1 MSGFY
6 YIFLIFIFSAKM
18 AGLYDGQP
26 AFYTCV
32 LLGLVFYLIKW
43 LSTKHT
49 VFECLIML
57 FLFIVTG
64 ITYIYSG
71 EKGMLLY
78 IFMLTGMKNIR
89 SRDAFKTLLIDGVI
103 VSVIMIMTRLLGII
117 IDDYHIT
124 EKFGGIALIRQYF
137 GQPNAN
143 VTHTIY
149 FILVALALYFYK
161 ARNIQNTILF
171 SVFLMF
177 LNVYLFLYTLSLTG
191 VMSVAFLL
199 VLNFIFEFKKN
210 SFSKTEKIIIELIYG
225 FVVAGSIVI
234 SLIVKGRAFEILDK
248 IFNYRILYSYY
259 YLTTEKI
266 TLFGSRFAEAPNGN
280 YYLDN
285 SFLYLFLQLG
295 VITFIATIVLMF
307 MALVYILDKGDKKA
321 LVIFAS
327 FTFIGL
333 SDPFLFNTAFK
344 NVIFI
349 IAGEAL
355 FSKTSAL
362 RFGNIL
368 DREIYIIKDSTILK
382 SINAKIIYVLNKLIG
397 IFRSIEDA
405 FNRNAGITVA
415 VFAIVP
421 SFCGALFYMFPVLYD
436 HVLLSRGSRLLYV
449 VVVKMMLYELDK
461 RLIWVRS
468 GVSEGIV
475 IILVVICIK
484 TLIGNRKKGVKLY
497 GKA

>member
-6 YIFLIFIFSAKM
+6 YIFLLFIFSAKM

-26 AFYTCV
+26 AFYACV
-32 LLGLVFYLIKW
+32 VAGVFFYLLKW
-43 LSTKHT
+43 LTTKHT
-49 VFECLIML
+49 IFECGVIL
-57 FLFIVTG
+57 FFLGVTG
-64 ITYIYSG
+64 VTYIYSG

-78 IFMLTGMKNIR
+78 MFMLTGMKNIR
-89 SRDAFKTLLIDGVI
+89 SRDVFKVLLIDGVI
-103 VSVIMIMTRLLGII
+103 VSWVMIIIRLPGIV

-124 EKFGGIALIRQYF
+124 EKYGGIALIRQYF

-149 FILVALALYFYK
+149 FILTALALYLCK
-161 ARNIQNTILF
+161 SKNIRSTMYF

-177 LNVYLFLYTLSLTG
+177 LNIYLFLYTLSLTG
-191 VMSVAFLL
+191 LLSVSFLL
-199 VLNFIFEFKKN
+199 LLNFISEFKN
-210 SFSKTEKIIIELIYG
+210 NTFNNFEKTFIEIIFG
-225 FVVAGSIVI
+225 FIVAVSIGI
-234 SLIVKGRAFEILDK
+234 SLIVKGKLFDILDK

-266 TLFGSRFAEAPNGN
+266 TLFGSRFAEAPNEN

-295 VITFIATIVLMF
+295 VVTFFIVIVLML
-307 MALVYILDKGDKKA
+307 MTLDYILKKGDAKA
-321 LVIFAS
+321 LVIFVS

-349 IAGEAL
+349 IAGEML
-355 FSKTSAL
+355 FNKTSSL
-362 RFGNIL
+362 ELGNIL
-368 DREIYIIKDSTILK
+368 DKEIYLIKNSTILK
-382 SINAKIIYVLNKLIG
+382 YTNEKILCGLNVLIG
-397 IFRSIEDA
+397 IFRNIKEWFSCNMVKIVA
-405 FNRNAGITVA
+405 FFA
-415 VFAIVP
+415 VVP
-421 SFCGALFYMFPVLYD
+421 CIGGAMFYMFPALYD
-436 HVLLSRGSRLLYV
+436 HVFLSRGSRLLYV
-449 VVVKMMLYELDK
+449 EVVKVMHYELDK

-475 IILVVICIK
+475 IILIVMSIK
-484 TLIGNRKKGVKLY
+484 ELINKKKGTKSY